1 MNTLGNPFSVI
12 PMSTRRVKF
21 NNKQVADFVPEV
33 RARVNAWFDETGKSK
48 HADWRMILKT
58 VIILGGSV
66 ATYALLLS
74 GWFTPFQM
82 LLLCV
87 LLGVGIAGI
96 GFSVAHDALH
106 GAYSSNDTVNKL
118 LGYTFDLLGANG
130 YMWKITHNV
139 IHHTYTNIQGID
151 EDLTVSPILRLSPEA
166 PLKWYHR
173 FQAWYC
179 FPAYSMATLNWLF
192 VKDFQQFTKK
202 DIGPYTDKKH
212 PAKEWATLVIGK
224 IIAIT
229 VVVAPLF
236 VLDITW
242 WQYLIGLLA
251 THLTAGVILGVIF
264 QLAHVVEG
272 PEFPEP
278 DNQGNME
285 YTWLI
290 HEMHTTAN
298 FAAENKLLSW
308 YIGGLNY
315 QIEHHLFPQICSI
328 HYPVISRIVRRT
340 AEEYGVPYHYNPTL
354 TAAIRSHQRMLRK
367 FGREEHPQQH
377 EAWA

>member
-1 MNTLGNPFSVI
+1 
-12 PMSTRRVKF
+12 MSNRRVKF

-48 HADWRMILKT
+48 HADWRMVLKT
-58 VIILGGSV
+58 IIILGGSV
-66 ATYALLLS
+66 LTYALLLS
-74 GWFTPFQM
+74 GWFTPLQM
-82 LLLCV
+82 LFLCI
-87 LLGVGIAGI
+87 LLGIGIAGI

-106 GAYSSNDTVNKL
+106 GAYSSNDTVNRL

-173 FQAWYC
+173 FQTWYC

-202 DIGPYTDKKH
+202 NIGPYTDKKH
-212 PAKEWATLVIGK
+212 PAKEWATLLIGK
-224 IIAIT
+224 VVAIT
-229 VVVAPLF
+229 IVVAPLF

-278 DNQGNME
+278 DEHGNME
-285 YTWLI
+285 YNWLI

-298 FAAENKLLSW
+298 FAADNRLLSW

-328 HYPVISRIVRRT
+328 HYPVIGRIVRET
-340 AEEYGVPYHYNPTL
+340 AHEYGVPYHYNPTL

-367 FGREEHPQQH
+367 FGRETHPDQT